1 MCLAIPGRVK
11 KIEGRKAWVGYDIRK
26 SKIKNPAKGAGR
38 QKSKINEQNKK
49 LNFEEIRE
57 AMIGEEGVKVGDWVM
72 VQMGIIMRVLNEQEA
87 EEMLQG
93 WRV

>member
-11 KIEGRKAWVGYDIRK
+11 KIEGRKAWVGYDIR
-26 SKIKNPAKGAGR
+26 
-38 QKSKINEQNKK
+38 KSKINEQNKK